1 MKIEFSVYTKIRI
14 IQTMLVILTC
24 HMGAIAQGKPD
35 SEEKQPFSSKIY
47 MSYIFGAQI
56 YNDNVLY
63 NPGVSVLF
71 TQSYSLSGNI
81 DLGVGSG
88 YTSMGNE
95 RFVPF
100 YLEAYGFK
108 KMSSNSPII
117 KFQFGYSAAWYKNT
131 EALSDYN
138 LNGGIYFSAGMGRQ
152 IPLNNRYS
160 LLFHWSYCHQSG
172 KVDYQIFGNQ
182 DYSEQVN
189 YDMIKISIGFIRKN
203 Y

>member
-1 MKIEFSVYTKIRI
+1 VFTKIRI

-24 HMGAIAQGKPD
+24 QMGAIAQGKPD

-108 KMSSNSPII
+108 KMSSNLI
-117 KFQFGYSAAWYKNT
+117 T
-131 EALSDYN
+131 T
-138 LNGGIYFSAGMGRQ
+138 
-152 IPLNNRYS
+152 
-160 LLFHWSYCHQSG
+160 
-172 KVDYQIFGNQ
+172 
-182 DYSEQVN
+182 
-189 YDMIKISIGFIRKN
+189 
-203 Y
+203 